1 MFKQIFYTFL
11 SFFSSRSRGTAM
23 KNSDCLS
30 SSIAVMKY
38 SGVWMPDN
46 LTHGGRLAY
55 IVFRYVTQTVMFFF
69 IILAEIAYVYKHR
82 DDSERMVDAAV
93 LLMSHLVQAVKLM
106 TIIVRQERI
115 KRLIALGDGPAFTPS
130 EPQLKAQLER
140 AVKLTGLVGNLIL
153 VSAGVTAVFWFVV
166 PALKDVLTLPLKIT
180 FPFDVKGQYIFA
192 VMYFYTS
199 LSVVIS
205 GVGDAAEN
213 FLVSGVLTLA
223 STQVGLLHEQLLDLK
238 GDGKQ
243 DKDCCYKKAV
253 LCVKFHQRIIE
264 YVEEIAKIFGMPI
277 FCQCVTSS
285 IVVCMTVYK
294 ITITQEP
301 VEMMTMIFYLLCVM
315 MELLM
320 YCFPADVLINKSL
333 QISDAAYPEWSGDVR
348 TGKVLLLTA
357 LRAQRA
363 LVVNAGG
370 MFRISLPTAAA
381 VVQTSYT
388 YYALLQ
394 QKLKKE

>member
-1 MFKQIFYTFL
+1 
-11 SFFSSRSRGTAM
+11 M
-23 KNSDCLS
+23 KNSDCLA

-38 SGVWMPDN
+38 TGVWMPDN
-46 LTHGGRLAY
+46 LTYGGRMTY
-55 IVFRYVTQTVMFFF
+55 MVFRCVTQTFIFVF

-82 DDSERMVDAAV
+82 HDSERMVDAAV
-93 LLMSHLVQAVKLM
+93 LLLSHLVQAVKLM

-115 KRLIALGDGPAFTPS
+115 KRLISLGDGPAFTPT
-130 EPQLKAQLER
+130 EPKLKAQLER
-140 AVKLTGLVGNLIL
+140 AVKLTGLIGNLVL
-153 VSAGVTAVFWFVV
+153 WSACITGVFWFVV

-180 FPFDVKGQYIFA
+180 FPFDISGQYIFA
-192 VMYFYTS
+192 VMYVYTS
-199 LSVVIS
+199 LSVLTC

-238 GDGKQ
+238 TDGK
-243 DKDCCYKKAV
+243 DGCYKKAV

-264 YVEEIAKIFGMPI
+264 YVEEVAKIFGLPI

-301 VEMMTMIFYLLCVM
+301 VEMVTLVFYLICVM
-315 MELLM
+315 MELMM
-320 YCFPADVLINKSL
+320 YCYPADVLLNKSL
-333 QISDAAYPEWSGDVR
+333 QVSDAAYPEWSGNIK
-348 TGKVLLLTA
+348 TAQVLLLTT

-370 MFRISLPTAAA
+370 MFKISLPTAAA

>member
-1 MFKQIFYTFL
+1 MYKLIFNTLVY
-11 SFFSSRSRGTAM
+11 FFSSHPGNATM
-23 KNSDCLS
+23 KNSDCLA

-38 SGVWMPDN
+38 TGVWMPDD
-46 LTHGGRLAY
+46 LSHGQRMAY
-55 IVFRYVTQTVMFFF
+55 MVFRCVTQTVIFFF

-82 DDSERMVDAAV
+82 NDSERMVDAAV

-115 KRLIALGDGPAFTPS
+115 KRLIAMGDGPAFTHT
-130 EPQLKAQLER
+130 EPKVKAQLQR
-140 AVKLTGLVGNLIL
+140 AVKLTGLIGNLL
-153 VSAGVTAVFWFVV
+153 LWSAGTTAVFWFVV

-180 FPFDVKGQYIFA
+180 FPFDISGQYIFA
-192 VMYFYTS
+192 VMYVYTS
-199 LSVVIS
+199 LSVLAC

-238 GDGKQ
+238 ADGK
-243 DKDCCYKKAV
+243 DGCYKNAV

-264 YVEEIAKIFGMPI
+264 YVEEIAKIFGLPI

-294 ITITQEP
+294 ITITHEP
-301 VEMMTMIFYLLCVM
+301 VEMVTMIFYLMCVM

-320 YCFPADVLINKSL
+320 YCYPADVLLNKSL
-333 QISDAAYPEWSGDVR
+333 QVSDAAYPEWSGNIK
-348 TGKVLLLTA
+348 TAEVLLLTA

-370 MFRISLPTAAA
+370 MFKISLPTAAA

-394 QKLKKE
+394 QKLNKE

>member
-1 MFKQIFYTFL
+1 MFKQFSTLLY
-11 SFFSSRSRGTAM
+11 FFSSHPGYTAM
-23 KNSDCLS
+23 KNSDCLA

-38 SGVWMPDN
+38 TGVWMPDD
-46 LTHGGRLAY
+46 LTHGRRMAY
-55 IVFRYVTQTVMFFF
+55 MVFRCVTQTVLFFF

-82 DDSERMVDAAV
+82 LDSERMVDAAV
-93 LLMSHLVQAVKLM
+93 LLLSHLVQAVKLM

-115 KRLIALGDGPAFTPS
+115 KRLIALGDGPAFTHT
-130 EPQLKAQLER
+130 EPKVKAQLER
-140 AVKLTGLVGNLIL
+140 AVKLTGLIGNLVL
-153 VSAGVTAVFWFVV
+153 WSAGITAIFWFVV

-180 FPFDVKGQYIFA
+180 FPFDINGQYIFA
-192 VMYFYTS
+192 VMYVYTS
-199 LSVVIS
+199 LSVMTC

-223 STQVGLLHEQLLDLK
+223 STQVSLLHEQLLDLK
-238 GDGKQ
+238 ADSNDG
-243 DKDCCYKKAV
+243 CYKNAV

-264 YVEEIAKIFGMPI
+264 YVEEIAKIFGLPI

-301 VEMMTMIFYLLCVM
+301 VEMVTMIFYLMCVM

-320 YCFPADVLINKSL
+320 YCYPADVLLNKSL
-333 QISDAAYPEWSGDVR
+333 QISDAAYPQWSGNIK
-348 TGKVLLLTA
+348 TAQVLLLTA

-370 MFRISLPTAAA
+370 MFKISLPAAAA